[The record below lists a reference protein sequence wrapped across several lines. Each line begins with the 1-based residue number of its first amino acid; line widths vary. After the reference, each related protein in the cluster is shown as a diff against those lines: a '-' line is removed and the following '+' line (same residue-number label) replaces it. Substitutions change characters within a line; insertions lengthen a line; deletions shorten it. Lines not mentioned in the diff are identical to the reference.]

1 MLKEIMDKYAAQTSA
16 YYAAARLWVDEIIDP
31 VNTRSVI
38 SEGINAA
45 NHNPVIKEFKM
56 GVFQV

>member
-1 MLKEIMDKYAAQTSA
+1 
-16 YYAAARLWVDEIIDP
+16 VDEIIDP
-31 VNTRSVI
+31 IETRSVI

-45 NHNPVIKEFKM
+45 NHNPEIKEFRT